1 MYNLDTL
8 PILIGLI
15 ILIAIFVPSIL
26 LLILYKKYLRI
37 AKALPDQA
45 SIEQA
50 QPETLDK
57 KRALLAS
64 NLLDGW
70 SEIPADEL
78 EVTRHALWTAML
90 LEAASDGSIDYRE
103 MRFVADLF
111 GQMAGNE
118 IDFRPVIKA
127 AELVQNDKKIA
138 LSDISKASR
147 VSIASKEHILAGAF
161 LVSVSDHALTES
173 ETACLGD
180 IANALSIN
188 QRDRKAIFEDITKR
202 FGI

>member
-1 MYNLDTL
+1 MYNLDIL
-8 PILIGLI
+8 PVLIGFI
-15 ILIAIFVPSIL
+15 ILVAILVPSIL

-37 AKALPDQA
+37 EKALPKQ
-45 SIEQA
+45 SYIEQA
-50 QPETLDK
+50 KPEILDE

-70 SEIPADEL
+70 SEIPAHEL

-90 LEAASDGSIDYRE
+90 LEAASDGSIDHRE

-111 GQMAGNE
+111 GKMAGNQ

-127 AELVQNDKKIA
+127 AELVQSDKKSS
-138 LSDISKASR
+138 LTEISKASK
-147 VSIASKEHILAGAF
+147 VSNASKEHILAGAF
-161 LVSVSDHALTES
+161 LVSISDHALTES

-180 IANALSIN
+180 IADALAIN
-188 QRDRKAIFEDITKR
+188 QRERKVMFEGITKR

>member
-1 MYNLDTL
+1 MYNLDVL
-8 PILIGLI
+8 PVFVGLI
-15 ILIAIFVPSIL
+15 ILIAIFVPSIFL
-26 LLILYKKYLRI
+26 LVLYKKYLRI
-37 AKALPDQA
+37 AKALPDKA
-45 SIEQA
+45 SIQQA
-50 QPETLDK
+50 QPEMLDE
-57 KRALLAS
+57 KRALLAA

-70 SEIPADEL
+70 SEIPADEI

-90 LEAASDGSIDYRE
+90 LEAASDGSIDHRE

-127 AELVQNDKKIA
+127 AELVQNDKKTA
-138 LSDISKASR
+138 LNDISKASR
-147 VSIASKEHILAGAF
+147 VSKASKEHILAGAF

>member
-1 MYNLDTL
+1 MLNLDNL
-8 PILIGLI
+8 PVIFGLI
-15 ILIAIFVPSIL
+15 IVLAILIPSVL
-26 LLILYKKYLRI
+26 LLILYKKYLRL
-37 AKALPDQA
+37 AKTLPNPD

-50 QPETLDK
+50 QPAIIDE
-57 KRALLAS
+57 KRGLLAS

-70 SEIPADEL
+70 STVPADEI

-90 LEAASDGSIDYRE
+90 LEAASDGSIDHRE

-111 GQMAGNE
+111 GQLGGDK

-127 AELVQNDKKIA
+127 AELVENDKKTA
-138 LSDISKASR
+138 LKEISRASR
-147 VSIASKEHILAGAF
+147 VSNASKKHILAGAF

-173 ETACLGD
+173 ETHCLGT
-180 IANALSIN
+180 IADALKIN
-188 QRDRKAIFEDITKR
+188 KRDRKAIFEGMTKQ

>member
-8 PILIGLI
+8 PIIIGLI

-127 AELVQNDKKIA
+127 AELVQNDKKTA

>member
-1 MYNLDTL
+1 MYNLEVIPVL
-8 PILIGLI
+8 VGFI
-15 ILIAIFVPSIL
+15 ILVAIFVPSIL
-26 LLILYKKYLRI
+26 LLVLYKKYLRI
-37 AKALPDQA
+37 AKALPDKT
-45 SIEQA
+45 SIQQA
-50 QPETLDK
+50 QPEMLDE

-70 SEIPADEL
+70 SEIPADEI

-90 LEAASDGSIDYRE
+90 LEAASDGSIDHRE

-127 AELVQNDKKIA
+127 AELVQNDKKTA
-138 LSDISKASR
+138 LNEISKASR
-147 VSIASKEHILAGAF
+147 VGKASKEHILAGAF

-173 ETACLGD
+173 ETACLGNISD
-180 IANALSIN
+180 ALAIN
-188 QRDRKAIFEDITKR
+188 QRERKAIFEGITKR

>member
-1 MYNLDTL
+1 MYNLDVL
-8 PILIGLI
+8 PVLVGFI

-26 LLILYKKYLRI
+26 LLVLYKKYLRI
-37 AKALPDQA
+37 AKALPDKA

-50 QPETLDK
+50 QPEMLDE

-70 SEIPADEL
+70 SEIPADEM

-90 LEAASDGSIDYRE
+90 LEAASDGSIDHRE

-127 AELVQNDKKIA
+127 AELVQNDKKTA
-138 LSDISKASR
+138 LNDISKASR
-147 VSIASKEHILAGAF
+147 VSKTSKEHILAGAF

-173 ETACLGD
+173 ETACMGD

-188 QRDRKAIFEDITKR
+188 QRDREAMFEDITKR

>member
-1 MYNLDTL
+1 MYNLDVL
-8 PILIGLI
+8 PVLVGFI

-26 LLILYKKYLRI
+26 LLVLYKKYLRI
-37 AKALPDQA
+37 AKALPDKA

-50 QPETLDK
+50 QPEMLDE
-57 KRALLAS
+57 KRALLAA

-70 SEIPADEL
+70 SEIPADEM

-90 LEAASDGSIDYRE
+90 LEAASDGSIDHRE

-127 AELVQNDKKIA
+127 AELVQNDKKTA
-138 LSDISKASR
+138 LNDISKAGR
-147 VSIASKEHILAGAF
+147 VSKASKEHILAGAF

-180 IANALSIN
+180 IASALSIS